1 MKNGIQELGDMV
13 KGNCTH
19 YWIIDS
25 SNVGRCKD
33 CPEVR
38 DFGRLLQREGFG
50 LRSKTKNGGSKGK
63 RGKGQATIAKISA
76 SAKKS
81 AAAKKRWED
90 PEYQAKQSAAMKG
103 RRYKKEEVLI

>member
-1 MKNGIQELGDMV
+1 MEEHV
-13 KGNCTH
+13 H

-25 SNVGRCKD
+25 YNVGRCKD

-38 DFGRLLQREGFG
+38 DFGKLLGREGFG
-50 LRSKTKNGGSKGK
+50 VRSKSKNGGTRGK

-76 SAKKS
+76 SPRKS
-81 AAAKKRWED
+81 VAAKERWQD

-103 RRYKKEEVLI
+103 RRHKKEALL